1 MRIFDQP
8 ILLEGVKIYNRQ
20 DCCGNRLKSVE
31 VRVGKQTIDTN
42 FKGKITENSLC
53 GTFVGPGVNA
63 GVHKVT
69 CNPPI
74 VGNIVT
80 LQIVESG
87 NQVLQLDE
95 VEYIQ
100 GILHRRPT
108 FIFVVISFI
117 CQK

>member
-1 MRIFDQP
+1 MRIFNQP
-8 ILLEGVKIYNRQ
+8 TRIEGVEIYNRQ

-31 VRVGKQTIDTN
+31 VRVGKQTIDAN
-42 FKGKITENSLC
+42 FNGKITANSLC

-63 GVHKVT
+63 GVHTVT

-100 GILHRRPT
+100 GILHFRPT
-108 FIFVVISFI
+108 FNLVVI
-117 CQK
+117 